1 MKKTLLIC
9 FVLLCLVLAGC
20 GGQSAGDGKAQTETE
35 TAAPAIPDLNKT
47 VVKEE
52 NAPKIF
58 WKADIA
64 YHLENCP
71 TLKEGVETKS
81 QEIPW
86 AVAKEIGL
94 RQCPVCNPP
103 RYEGY
108 VEAK

>member
-1 MKKTLLIC
+1 MKKMLLIS

-20 GGQSAGDGKAQTETE
+20 GGKSANDSKVETE
-35 TAAPAIPDLNKT
+35 NETVTSTLPEPNKT
-47 VVKEE
+47 VVKDE

-58 WKADIA
+58 WKSDIA
-64 YHLENCP
+64 YHLETCP
-71 TLKEGVETKS
+71 TLQEGVEVKA

-94 RQCPVCNPP
+94 RQCPACNPP

-108 VEAK
+108 VEAE